1 MSARNMACC
10 IPATFSTIFLFCLL
24 TASPMDSLDPGP
36 TTASTLPEIG
46 NSFPSGDL
54 WAHQPRAVT
63 HHRRHGLSKRERSL
77 HGMPSRARG
86 SGEGG
91 APRRLSWSALG
102 EEPGSMERPAS
113 LRQKDVFLGFEFP
126 YPEQVNHAPGSAR
139 GKNREHRRHSRRER
153 LKQHRGKGSDPGP
166 SALIKK
172 PENFEEQ
179 FQPLHTEGSSA
190 GSDPPLLLGFTPKAS
205 SEEPPALQVTSPRP
219 RLRVRQEGDVMPTL
233 DMTLFDWT
241 DYEDLRPDMW
251 LSSRR
256 KEKRRSKNHSNET
269 TPEEGE
275 PCDHHLDCL
284 PGCCCDLREHL
295 CKPHNRGLNNKCYDD
310 CMCAEGLRCYAK
322 FHRNRRV
329 IRRKG
334 RCVEP
339 ESADGD
345 QGSFINV

>member
-1 MSARNMACC
+1 MAGGNMAGSP
-10 IPATFSTIFLFCLL
+10 ISFSPIFVFCLL
-24 TASPMDSLDPGP
+24 AVSPTDSLDPGP
-36 TTASTLPEIG
+36 EASSLPTVA
-46 NSFPSGDL
+46 NSFQNQDL
-54 WAHQPRAVT
+54 WPHRAVT
-63 HHRRHGLSKRERSL
+63 HHRRHSLSKHGRAH

-86 SGEGG
+86 SGEGTLRLLSRSTLG
-91 APRRLSWSALG
+91 GEPRL
-102 EEPGSMERPAS
+102 MEPAS

-126 YPEQVNHAPGSAR
+126 YPDQENHAPGSER
-139 GKNREHRRHSRRER
+139 GKKPNREHRRHSRRDR
-153 LKQHRGKGSDPGP
+153 LKQHRGKASDPGP
-166 SALIKK
+166 SALYKK

-179 FQPLHTEGSSA
+179 LQALHAEGPSTGLA
-190 GSDPPLLLGFTPKAS
+190 PTALLGSTPKTS
-205 SEEPPALQVTSPRP
+205 TEEPPALQATASRP
-219 RLRVRQEGDVMPTL
+219 RGRARHDGEVMPTL

-241 DYEDLRPDMW
+241 DYEDLRADMW
-251 LSSRR
+251 PSARR
-256 KEKRRSKNHSNET
+256 KEKRRSKIGGNET
-269 TPEEGE
+269 APAEGE

-310 CMCAEGLRCYAK
+310 CMCTEGLRCYAK

-329 IRRKG
+329 TRRKG